1 MQRSGLAS
9 LRSRPHC
16 HLGRGDF
23 MNIVVGDDDPASRR
37 ATEARFFDE
46 VARRKTAAQLGP
58 IHPKVIA
65 RYRSPGRLWAK
76 ELCCRLVGNLTG
88 LHILDVG
95 CGEGENSLLLATL
108 GAKVTGIDISPGAV
122 ALAKER
128 AHLSGLSGST
138 DFICSPLEQ
147 APLPEKHF
155 DVIWGDNVLHHVLPV
170 LDDSLRLLARVAK
183 PGAQMLFIEPVNLC
197 PGLRKLRFLVPVHTE
212 VTPGERPLERHD
224 LEIVGRHVS
233 QLRRRHFWFLGRVI
247 RFILPDYSLEQAS
260 FARRALAT
268 SIAAFDALVLSVP
281 KIETLGGVSVL
292 YGRAAAARA

>member
-1 MQRSGLAS
+1 M
-9 LRSRPHC
+9 HI
-16 HLGRGDF
+16 D
-23 MNIVVGDDDPASRR
+23 VGNDNAASRR
-37 ATEARFFDE
+37 ASEAKFFDE

-76 ELCCRLVGNLTG
+76 GLCCKLAGNPAG
-88 LHILDVG
+88 LRILDIG
-95 CGEGENSLLLATL
+95 CGEGEDSLLLASL
-108 GAKVTGIDISPGAV
+108 GAKVTGIDISPAAV

-147 APLPEKHF
+147 APLPDKHF

-170 LDDSLRLLARVAK
+170 LDESLRLLARVAK
-183 PGAQMLFIEPVNLC
+183 PGAKMLFIEPVNLC
-197 PGLRKLRFLVPVHTE
+197 PPLRKIRFLVPVHTE

-233 QLRRRHFWFLGRVI
+233 QLRRRHFLFLGRLI
-247 RFILPDYSLEQAS
+247 RFVLRDNSFEKAS
-260 FARRALAT
+260 FPRRALAT
-268 SIAAFDALVLSVP
+268 SIAAIDALVLSVP
-281 KIETLGGVSVL
+281 KSETLGGMAVL
-292 YGRAAAARA
+292 YGRAAGARA